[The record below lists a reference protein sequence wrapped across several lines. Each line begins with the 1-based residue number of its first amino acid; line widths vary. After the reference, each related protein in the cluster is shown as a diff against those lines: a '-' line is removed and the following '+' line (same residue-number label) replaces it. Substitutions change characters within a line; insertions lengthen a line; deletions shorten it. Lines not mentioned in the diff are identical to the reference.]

1 MLSLNK
7 TPRTPLSLPKLR
19 HTSSLLKSARTQNK
33 TLEPEKTTKANQSI
47 NLSFIQTTKISN
59 QVVPVKLQN
68 TNSSVT
74 LLLNLPYLPTY
85 FHGYKD
91 SYNEIKYVIG
101 RTWCLLK
108 VTRQRGHILEIK
120 VTLRN
125 PIGVMFDQEVDTLH
139 LARGNTSV
147 RH

>member
-1 MLSLNK
+1 M
-7 TPRTPLSLPKLR
+7 
-19 HTSSLLKSARTQNK
+19 
-33 TLEPEKTTKANQSI
+33 
-47 NLSFIQTTKISN
+47 
-59 QVVPVKLQN
+59 PVKLQN

-74 LLLNLPYLPTY
+74 LLLHLPYLPTY